1 MAQDVPVA
9 AQRSAHVEVVDAVA
23 AGEHAVDH
31 GQQLW
36 RPRAGRAAQ
45 ADQLVGGRLDAE
57 PLGQGAGSSSPAL
70 ATAWWSSKQTWSW
83 SRVGWSWLTTIEK
96 VPSCAGPM
104 DV

>member
-1 MAQDVPVA
+1 M
-9 AQRSAHVEVVDAVA
+9 RSPWLGMPWTTVSSLAYV
-23 AGEHAVDH
+23 
-31 GQQLW
+31 
-36 RPRAGRAAQ
+36 RAGRAAQ

-57 PLGQGAGSSSPAL
+57 RSARVAGSSSPAL